1 MDLQLTD
8 RTVLVTG
15 ASSGVGLAV
24 TEMLLH
30 EGARVVAVARD
41 RRRLEEA
48 IRAIG
53 ADPARLLTVPADV
66 TVRTEVE
73 EAVAS
78 GAAHFGSLDAVV
90 CNAGRSLMAP
100 LSETTDEQVRDE
112 LELKI
117 FGAWN
122 VIRAARPH
130 LADSPV
136 GAVVN
141 TNAILAKQPEAK
153 LAITSAA
160 RAALLNLSRTLGEEL
175 APDGIRV
182 NSVNLGLIDTGQWR
196 RRFETYRSEGGELG
210 YDAWSA
216 EIAADRGISLGRF
229 GRAEEVAFA
238 IVSLLSPRASYITGA
253 HVDVGGGVTRQ
264 P

>member
-24 TEMLLH
+24 TRMLLA
-30 EGARVVAVARD
+30 EGAQVVAVARD
-41 RRRLEEA
+41 A
-48 IRAIG
+48 
-53 ADPARLLTVPADV
+53 ARLHQALAGLDDGRVHPVTADV
-66 TVRTEVE
+66 TDRAAVE
-73 EAVAS
+73 DAVAA
-78 GAAHFGSLDAVV
+78 GAEHFGGLDALA
-90 CNAGRSLMAP
+90 CNAGRSLMARMTD
-100 LSETTDEQVRDE
+100 TTDEQVRE
-112 LELKI
+112 EFELKI
-117 FGAWN
+117 FGVWN
-122 VIRAARPH
+122 VVRAARPH
-130 LADSPV
+130 LATSPV

-141 TNAILAKQPEAK
+141 TNAILAKQPEGR

-196 RRFETYRSEGGELG
+196 RRFETYRSEGGDLG

-216 EIAADRGISLGRF
+216 ELAADRGISLGRF
-229 GRAEEVAFA
+229 GTADEVAFA
-238 IVSLLSPRASYITGA
+238 IVSLISPRASYITGA
-253 HVDVGGGVTRQ
+253 HIDVGGGVTRQ

>member
-8 RTVLVTG
+8 KAVLVTG

-24 TEMLLH
+24 TRMLLA
-30 EGARVVAVARD
+30 EGARVIAVARD
-41 RRRLEEA
+41 PGRLDTAMAALEERERIHA
-48 IRAIG
+48 V
-53 ADPARLLTVPADV
+53 TADV
-66 TVRTEVE
+66 TNRVAVE
-73 EAVAS
+73 SAVAS
-78 GAAHFGSLDAVV
+78 GAEHFGALDAVV
-90 CNAGRSLMAP
+90 CNAGRSLMARIGDT
-100 LSETTDEQVRDE
+100 SDEQIREE
-112 LELKI
+112 LDLKV

-130 LADSPV
+130 LAASPV

-141 TNAILAKQPEAK
+141 TNAILAKQPEGR

-175 APDGIRV
+175 APEGIRV

-196 RRFETYRSEGGELG
+196 RRFETYRSEGGDLD

-229 GRAEEVAFA
+229 GNADEVAFA
-238 IVSLLSPRASYITGA
+238 IVSLLSPRASYITGG